1 MEAAPRTYLFVPG
14 NRPERFDKAL
24 ASGADAIILDLE
36 DAVAA
41 ERKSAARD
49 LVCAWL
55 AKPRARERPVLVRI
69 NDASTRWFDDD
80 LAALARVPAGGVML
94 PKAEDAA
101 VIARLVEQLP
111 AQTPIVALIESAR
124 GVASAREIARA
135 PGVQRLAFGTLDYAL
150 DLDLPDDERGLIHPA
165 SVLAIESRCAGLPS
179 PIAGVTPAIDD
190 EARLAADWAFA
201 RATGYGAKMCIH
213 PKQVAILQQ
222 LMRPE
227 PAELEWAQRVVEAS
241 RNSSGAA
248 QVDGRMVDR
257 PVLQKALALLARAR

>member
-1 MEAAPRTYLFVPG
+1 METAPCTYLFVPG

-24 ASGADAIILDLE
+24 ACGADAIILDLE

-41 ERKSAARD
+41 EHKSAARD
-49 LVCAWL
+49 SVAAWL
-55 AKPRARERPVLVRI
+55 TKPRASAQPVLVRI
-69 NDASTRWFDDD
+69 NDASTPWFSDD
-80 LAALARVPAGGVML
+80 LAWLERTPVGGVML
-94 PKAEDAA
+94 PKSEDAA
-101 VIARLVEQLP
+101 VIARLVGKLSP
-111 AQTPIVALIESAR
+111 RTAIVALIESAR
-124 GVASAREIARA
+124 GVANARQIAQA

-150 DLDLPDDERGLIHPA
+150 DLDLADDERGLIHPA
-165 SVLAIESRCAGLPS
+165 SVLAIESRCANLLC

-190 EARLAADWAFA
+190 EARLAADWGFA

-213 PKQVAILQQ
+213 PKQIAILQR

-227 PAELEWAQRVVEAS
+227 PAELEWAQRVVETA

-248 QVDGRMVDR
+248 KLDGRMIDR